1 MIRQAGSARPPQN
14 WQEIGRAEMLRDRRR
29 QFGVGRQQIMR
40 LAFLRFHVPHEDSQG
55 PGIGA
60 AVAELQRANALQ
72 PDMPETLLELGKA
85 TAAAGEVSLAEKLFR
100 RVIELEQSSSL
111 AESAHFQLAQL
122 YRKMGRQPESDGE
135 MKLFQEIR
143 KSRK

>member
-1 MIRQAGSARPPQN
+1 VHFALGELYLGSGDYDSAEREFREEAQLAPGSAP
-14 WQEIGRAEMLRDRRR
+14 A
-29 QFGVGRQQIMR
+29 
-40 LAFLRFHVPHEDSQG
+40 AFKL
-55 PGIGA
+55 GIVLLNRGETRA

-85 TAAAGEVSLAEKLFR
+85 TTAVGEVAKAEKLFR
-100 RVIELEQSSSL
+100 RVLDLEQSSSL

-122 YRKMGRQPESDGE
+122 YRKLGRLPDSDRE